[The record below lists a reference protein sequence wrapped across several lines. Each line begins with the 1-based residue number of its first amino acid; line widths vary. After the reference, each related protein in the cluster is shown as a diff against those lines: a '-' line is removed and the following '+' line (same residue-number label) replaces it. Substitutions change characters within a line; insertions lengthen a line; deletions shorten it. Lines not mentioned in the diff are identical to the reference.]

1 LMRVS
6 TSIMSCLR
14 SGHARWLDRPP
25 KPRVQ
30 HPTMLFWSFA
40 FFFCSCYHVQAL
52 ADSPLEGFLCSG
64 PCHVGGWVRTPS
76 LGGDMDLSSRGY
88 GPVGGGYRPDPFT
101 VPSVQKTGFSRSG
114 SGTCSGNTWG
124 TRHVPCSLFP
134 VPLRIPPLK
143 KRFILLRPCCAF
155 ASLDSDLF
163 PVPCSLFPED
173 PTERTCVP
181 CSLFP
186 YSLRENPSLQKTV
199 EGSGLYP

>member
-1 LMRVS
+1 MRVGLTGHQNHECNTPPCCFGHSHSSSVHVTMFKRWPIPNTPFS
-6 TSIMSCLR
+6 T
-14 SGHARWLDRPP
+14 
-25 KPRVQ
+25 
-30 HPTMLFWSFA
+30 
-40 FFFCSCYHVQAL
+40 
-52 ADSPLEGFLCSG
+52 LEGFLCSG